1 MNDPIFTYFLLC
13 GSALLAGAVN
23 AIAGGGT
30 LLTFPALFSVLS
42 GNGVLANGTSTV
54 AIAPGSLA
62 SAWGYRKELADK
74 RQVILR
80 LLGPSLL
87 GGGIGALLVT
97 RFPQSVFN
105 ALVPWL
111 ILGAAVL
118 FVIQQP
124 VMRWLKSH
132 PSSGPAKPR
141 TVMLLLGFQL
151 LVAIYGGY
159 FGAGIGILMLTA
171 LSFMNLRDIHQMN
184 AVKTI
189 LASTIN
195 GVSVV
200 SFVWDGLVK
209 WDYALAMAISAIIG
223 GYFGARV
230 ARRLPAWVVRLIV
243 IVIGFSLAAFYF
255 VKQIRG

>member
-159 FGAGIGILMLTA
+159 FGAGIGILMLSS
-171 LSFMNLRDIHQMN
+171 LGFMVAGDIHELN
-184 AVKTI
+184 GLKAL
-189 LASTIN
+189 LAAAIN
-195 GVSVV
+195 GVAVGVFIAEGQVV
-200 SFVWDGLVK
+200 WK
-209 WDYALAMAISAIIG
+209 YALAMAVATIIG
-223 GYFGARV
+223 GYVGARV
-230 ARRLPAWVVRLIV
+230 ARKLKPVFVRWIV
-243 IVIGFSLAAFYF
+243 ISIGFGLSGYYF
-255 VKQIRG
+255 WKQFA